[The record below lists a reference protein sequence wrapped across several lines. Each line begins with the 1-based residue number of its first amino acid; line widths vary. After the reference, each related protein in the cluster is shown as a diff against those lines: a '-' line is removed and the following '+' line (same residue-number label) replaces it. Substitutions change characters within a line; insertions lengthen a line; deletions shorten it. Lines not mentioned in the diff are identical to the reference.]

1 MQQQFLTLGKRML
14 IRPIRTLLQPTFLLV
29 IGVVLCGMFSTAK
42 AQVFLKA
49 DGPGNTYEL
58 IESVLGSNTAGE
70 VPDCAHPSFG
80 RHITEAFDSQLGKNV
95 FIFHM
100 HVTPD
105 NDRCGGNTDR
115 QRNEIK
121 AHGPSPES
129 VKGRNGETMT
139 YRWKFKIDAG
149 FIPTGS
155 FCHIHQIK
163 AGDGDDGAPLITLTP
178 RAGNPQKLQVIH
190 STGSG
195 GTGGEVASANL
206 SAFKGVWVDVVEKI
220 KYGTSG
226 TYSVV
231 IKRVSDGATLLSFSD
246 NNINMWRDG
255 TTFCRPKWGI
265 YRKLTPEIRDEQVR
279 FADFCIAK
287 GSTPCPDDNIPSN
300 QPPAASISAPAN
312 NAAFN
317 APASIHITANASD
330 TDGSISKVEFFSGET
345 KLGESVTSPYQYSW
359 TNVVA
364 GSYVLTVVATDNKG
378 ATTVSPAVN
387 VAVNDGGGNT
397 VSFAATQDAYVR
409 SGSFAGTNH
418 GSTDASQ
425 LVTKLNPTSPSDN
438 ERHTY
443 LTFDAVNA
451 NGVANATLKL
461 YGGIADNRS
470 SNIPVAVYSVSNTS
484 WTESTINWNNKPA
497 TGSTILSQV
506 TVTDNTSRYYSWD
519 VTDYVKSEIAAGR
532 TKISFALRSLQAT
545 DPVIKWNADEAGS
558 NKPALV
564 LTTSSV
570 AASLRSIGAVKEQDN
585 VTLHSFPNPFTGQ
598 ASVRFTTI
606 QSGRVRLALLDSK
619 GQVMQELLN
628 EYLQAGQHTVGL
640 NGAGLPNGAYILQ
653 LTNNGKGK
661 TTVIIKQ

>member
-1 MQQQFLTLGKRML
+1 
-14 IRPIRTLLQPTFLLV
+14 
-29 IGVVLCGMFSTAK
+29 MFSTAK
-42 AQVFLKA
+42 AQVFLRA

-95 FIFHM
+95 FIFHI

-105 NDRCGGNTDR
+105 NDRCGGNIDR

-206 SAFKGVWVDVVEKI
+206 SGFKGVWVDVVEKI
-220 KYGTSG
+220 KYGVNG

-231 IKRVSDGATLLSFSD
+231 IKRVSDGATLLSYSN

-300 QPPAASISAPAN
+300 QPPTASITAPAN
-312 NAAFN
+312 NAIFN
-317 APASIHITANASD
+317 APASISITANASD
-330 TDGSISKVEFFSGET
+330 ADGSISKVEFFNGDN
-345 KLGESVTSPYQYSW
+345 KLGEATASPYQYAW
-359 TNVVA
+359 NNVAA
-364 GSYVLTVVATDNKG
+364 GTYTLTVVATDNKG
-378 ATTVSPAVN
+378 AATTSTAVN
-387 VAVNDGGGNT
+387 VTVNGGGGSNI
-397 VSFAATQDAYVR
+397 SLSAIQDAYVR
-409 SGSFAGTNH
+409 SGSYAATNH

-438 ERHTY
+438 ERQTY
-443 LTFDAVNA
+443 LTFDAGSA
-451 NGVANATLKL
+451 RGVTNATLRL
-461 YGGIADNRS
+461 YGAVADNRS
-470 SNIPVAVYSVSNTS
+470 SNINVAVYPVSNTS

-497 TGSTILSQV
+497 TGSAALSQV

-532 TKISFALRSLQAT
+532 TKVSFALRSLEAT

-564 LTTSSV
+564 LTTGSTALPLKS
-570 AASLRSIGAVKEQDN
+570 AGTGKEQDEIQLN
-585 VTLHSFPNPFTGQ
+585 SFPNPFTGPAAVQ
-598 ASVRFTTI
+598 FRTVR
-606 QSGRVRLALLDSK
+606 SGHVRLALLDGR
-619 GQVMQELLN
+619 GQVVQELLN
-628 EYLQAGQHTVGL
+628 EYLQPGQHTVQMNGSGL
-640 NGAGLPNGAYILQ
+640 ANGAYILQ

-661 TTVIIKQ
+661 TKMIIKQ